1 MTAQIAFII
10 GIILSPFASRNTKLS
25 GAVKVAIPYLL
36 QISIVFQ
43 GASLDFNKVMNVGL
57 FGLVVTFLSIVAI
70 FIAGHFGG
78 KILNV
83 DRDQSLLITMGTAIC
98 GGSAISALAP
108 VISASASAIAISM
121 GLVFLLN
128 VIAIFTFPF
137 IGAFFQLSQAEF
149 GMWAALA
156 IHDTSS
162 VTAAAATYGIEAL
175 SVATTV
181 KLTRALWIVP
191 VTLFFSLQNKQS
203 KKAMKIPWFIL
214 GFVVASLLF
223 TYVSYLRPFT
233 TWFGMISKVGFS
245 LTLFLIGLSF
255 DLQAMKKIALRPLI
269 FGLSL
274 WLIVSTASLFLITAF

>member
-10 GIILSPFASRNTKLS
+10 GIFLSPFAARNSRVS
-25 GAVKVAIPYLL
+25 GAVKFAIPYLL

-43 GASLDFNKVMNVGL
+43 GASLDFNKVINVGL
-57 FGLVVTFLSIVAI
+57 SGLMVTFLSIVAI
-70 FIAGHFGG
+70 FLAGHFGG
-78 KILNV
+78 KLLKI

-108 VISASASAIAISM
+108 VISATATAIAISM

-137 IGAFFQLSQAEF
+137 IGTFLQLSQADF

-162 VTAAAATYGIEAL
+162 VTAAAATYGTEAL

-191 VTLFFSLQNKQS
+191 VTLFFSLQSNQS
-203 KKAMKIPWFIL
+203 KKSIKIPWFIL

-223 TYVSYLRPFT
+223 TYVRYLHPFT

-245 LTLFLIGLSF
+245 MTLFLIGLNF
-255 DLQAMKKIALRPLI
+255 DLQTMKKIALRPLI

-274 WLIVSTASLFLITAF
+274 WLIVSIASLFLITAF

>member
-10 GIILSPFASRNTKLS
+10 GIILSPFAVRNSKLS
-25 GAVKVAIPYLL
+25 GAVKFAIPYLL

-43 GASLDFNKVMNVGL
+43 GASLDFNKVINVGIS
-57 FGLVVTFLSIVAI
+57 GLIVTCLSIIAI
-70 FIAGHFGG
+70 FILGSLGG
-78 KILNV
+78 KLLKIE
-83 DRDQSLLITMGTAIC
+83 RDQSLLITMGTAIC

-108 VISASASAIAISM
+108 VISASATAIAISM

-137 IGAFFQLSQAEF
+137 LGEFFQLSQSDF
-149 GMWAALA
+149 GIWAALA

-162 VTAAAATYGIEAL
+162 VTAAAATYGTEAL

-191 VTLFFSLQNKQS
+191 VTLFFSFQTKSQ
-203 KKAMKIPWFIL
+203 KKGIKIPWFIL
-214 GFVVASLLF
+214 GFVIASVLF
-223 TYVSYLRPFT
+223 TYMEFLRPFSA
-233 TWFGMISKVGFS
+233 WFGMISKIGFA

-255 DLQAMKKIALRPLI
+255 DLIAMKKIALRPLI

-274 WLIVSTASLFLITAF
+274 WLIVSIASLILIKSF